1 MSLYK
6 NAAKPGRFA
15 LENHLARL
23 PLRRRLHLPCAC
35 RSASIRSLFLF
46 LFLLGIISVSLSAQE
61 APAFHLVSDEDQVQ
75 IILEQLPE
83 GSYGFKPYRKG
94 PEDEGFLP
102 LTVGPVVPVQDPH
115 TAYELMGTDA
125 DWIARKFGTSDPV
138 RLWRKI
144 RVNSGMAQALSL
156 ISPGLR
162 MALGRT
168 LIDRSVTAG
177 EKYRYR
183 IVFIDQQENEL
194 DTVTKDVTVRSGA
207 EVPPPNKVVAEAEK
221 GECEVKWEYKKYRG
235 RASDLTVGFHVYR
248 TQPGGETHR
257 INRAPV
263 LRIEG
268 YLSYIDKDV
277 ETGLEYVYGVQAVD
291 LGGRVSETVYADPVT
306 LKDTRAPL
314 VPMGLKALDR
324 DEGVLL
330 LWNISPDGDVT
341 HYNVYRSDELE
352 GEYTQLNQRP
362 IPFDDPQYL
371 DSEMQRGT
379 AWFYSVS
386 AVDEAGNESP
396 RCGPSTIIPTD
407 TEPPAGIAGLEWQVD
422 APSRTVELNWS
433 PSQEKDLAGYV
444 VYRRKSGEGLFR
456 LTPKPIEPD
465 KRPMY
470 RDQGFREKGL
480 KSGAVYT
487 YEVAAVDTSGNES
500 PREAIEITIPDLE
513 PPGRV
518 FSFSVGP
525 TRAGGVRLR
534 WQPTL
539 SEDLSIHRI
548 FRRRDGEKDQQIIA
562 ELDAEIQEYL
572 DEDVERGVPYE
583 YTLVEVDTA
592 GNAGE
597 PSRKKRIVPVDITA
611 PAPPT
616 ALQVQRRDRTLLIR
630 WAAPEDTD
638 VAGYRV
644 YRAPYPRAKQKL
656 LTGEL
661 IKEQRFVD
669 KAVIDGAVY
678 EISAVDT
685 SGNEG
690 DTARLRYQPE
700 EETE

>member
-1 MSLYK
+1 MK
-6 NAAKPGRFA
+6 N
-15 LENHLARL
+15 HHD
-23 PLRRRLHLPCAC
+23 PLC
-35 RSASIRSLFLF
+35 RIPFLRTLFLF
-46 LFLLGIISVSLSAQE
+46 LFFLWVVPVSVSAQD
-61 APAFHLVSDEDQVQ
+61 APAFHLVTGEDQVQ

-102 LTVGPVVPVQDPH
+102 LTVAPVVPVQDPH
-115 TAYELMGTDA
+115 IAYELMGGDA
-125 DWIARKFGTSDPV
+125 DWIARKFGTSDPS

-144 RVNSGMAQALSL
+144 RVNKEMAQALSL

-177 EKYRYR
+177 NKYSYR
-183 IVFIDQQENEL
+183 IVFIDRQENEL
-194 DTVTKDVTVRSGA
+194 DTITKDVTVRSGA
-207 EVPPPNKVVAEAEK
+207 EVTPPSKVVAAADE
-221 GECEVKWEYKKYRG
+221 GRCEIKWEYKKYRG
-235 RASDLTVGFHVYR
+235 RTSDLTVGFHVYR
-248 TQPGGETHR
+248 TQPGGSPQR

-268 YLSYIDKDV
+268 YLSYIDNEV

-291 LGGRVSETVYADPVT
+291 LGGRVSEPVYADPVT

-314 VPMGLKALDR
+314 VPMGLKTLDR

-330 LWNISPDGDVT
+330 LWNISPEGDVT

-352 GEYTQLNQRP
+352 GDYTQLNQRP
-362 IPFDDPQYL
+362 VPLEDPQYL
-371 DSEMQRGT
+371 DSEMQRGK

-386 AVDEAGNESP
+386 AVDGAGNESP
-396 RCGPSTIIPTD
+396 RSGASTIIPID

-422 APSRTVELNWS
+422 APSRMVELNWS
-433 PSQEKDLAGYV
+433 PSQARDLAGYV

-465 KRPMY
+465 KSPMY

-480 KSGAVYT
+480 NSGAMYT

-500 PREAIEITIPDLE
+500 PRETIEITIPDLE

-548 FRRRDGEKDQQIIA
+548 FRRRDGEKDQQVIA
-562 ELDAEIQEYL
+562 ELDREIQEYL
-572 DEDVERGVPYE
+572 DEDVDRGVPYE
-583 YTLVEVDTA
+583 YSLVEVDTA

-597 PSRKKRIVPVDITA
+597 ASDKKRIVPVDITP
-611 PAPPT
+611 PAPPA
-616 ALQVQRRDRTLLIR
+616 ALQFQRQGKTLLIR
-630 WAAPEDTD
+630 WEAPEDTD
-638 VAGYRV
+638 LAGYRV
-644 YRAPYPRAKQKL
+644 YRAPYPRAKLKL

-661 IKEQRFVD
+661 IKERRFVD

-690 DTARLRYQPE
+690 DPASLRYQPE
-700 EETE
+700 GETE